1 MDADR
6 AAKAEYET
14 RLKRLQKRD
23 DAREKARAAQ
33 GTPRH
38 EQTGDLRP
46 RRHAHRSAGRP
57 GRFHERRP
65 QALGYPEHPEDAYR
79 TKVGDGVG
87 NLILRSLPGAATPRL
102 VEDCKVRLRTEYA
115 TRLTRRTRPYPGV
128 RDMLLGVR
136 ERDARV
142 AVFSNKPDPAT
153 REICAVL
160 FNGHPSRLRPR
171 RHPRPAPQ
179 ALPRGVLHILVTTTE
194 PAEALYVGDTNT
206 DMKTGKAAGLR
217 TVGVTWGFQGEEEP
231 RLLRSRRH
239 HPSSDGSPE
248 GPVLRLK
255 QSASFRSTS

>member
-1 MDADR
+1 MSKLVIFDLD
-6 AAKAEYET
+6 
-14 RLKRLQKRD
+14 
-23 DAREKARAAQ
+23 
-33 GTPRH
+33 GTLIDSL
-38 EQTGDLRP
+38 GDL
-46 RRHAHRSAGRP
+46 ADSMNVVLK
-57 GRFHERRP
+57 
-65 QALGYPEHPEDAYR
+65 ALGYPEHPEDAYR

-87 NLILRSLPGAATPRL
+87 NLILRSLPPGAATPRL

-160 FNGHPSRLRPR
+160 FNGHPFAFVLGATP
-171 RHPRPAPQ
+171 
-179 ALPRGVLHILVTTTE
+179 ALPLKPSPAGVLHILKATTTE

-217 TVGVTWGFQGEEEP
+217 TVGVTWGFRGEEE
-231 RLLRSRRH
+231 LVSSGADAIIH
-239 HPSSDGSPE
+239 HPMD
-248 GPVLRLK
+248 LLK
-255 QSASFRSTS
+255 DPFFA